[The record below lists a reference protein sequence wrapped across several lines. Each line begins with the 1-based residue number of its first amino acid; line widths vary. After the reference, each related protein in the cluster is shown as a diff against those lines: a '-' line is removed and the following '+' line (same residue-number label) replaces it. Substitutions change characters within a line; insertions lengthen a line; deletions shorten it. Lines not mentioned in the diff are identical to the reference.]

1 MKKIIFALMF
11 LFVCIQPAFSQTLGE
26 DDQTEAADEDGLE
39 DGEIPPSLR
48 IFPFQWVDLT
58 EPVKEAKTFSPES
71 VDLFIARSTD
81 EAVDTIQMGMTFEY
95 FGEKFTTCHIVTN
108 GFIALGTDSKSLG
121 SLVGE
126 NSYSP
131 AGIPSPRLP
140 NNIVAPFWVD
150 IDFANSKGY
159 IFYRTF
165 HPEKNNK
172 TFDHLIVQWEDAGL
186 YGGQEFFGENVSV
199 TFQAVLFAE
208 GGLLFQYKTVDAG
221 GARDYYELL
230 QQYGYVSSDVEV
242 GSMTD
247 FDIINFFSHV
257 SIGYEDKGGI
267 KGASWDFS
275 VSAGT
280 ALGNE
285 LVPEWASGANGSDSF
300 LNIIDGRDRRNN
312 AVTGTSGGGC
322 FISQKKVSTDR

>member
-1 MKKIIFALMF
+1 MKKLIFAFML
-11 LFVCIQPAFSQTLGE
+11 LFIGIQPAFSQTLGE
-26 DDQTEAADEDGLE
+26 DDQTAAADEDGLE

-48 IFPFQWVDLT
+48 LFPFQWVDLT
-58 EPVKEAKTFSPES
+58 EPVKEAKTFSPEA
-71 VDLFIARSTD
+71 VDIFIAFSTD

-95 FGEKFTTCHIVTN
+95 FGEKYTTCHIVTN
-108 GFIALGTDSKSLG
+108 GFIALGTDSKALG
-121 SLVGE
+121 SLIGP

-131 AGIPSPRLP
+131 SGIPSPRLP
-140 NNIVAPFWVD
+140 NNIVAPLWVD
-150 IDFANSKGY
+150 IDFANSQGY

-172 TFDHLIVQWEDAGL
+172 SFDHLVVQWEDAGL
-186 YGGQEFFGENVSV
+186 FHDFRFGSKSVRV

-208 GGLLFQYKTVDAG
+208 GGLLFQYKTIDAG
-221 GARDYYELL
+221 GLRDEFELY
-230 QQYGYVSSDVEV
+230 QQLGYVDPSIDTDSV
-242 GSMTD
+242 TD
-247 FDIINFFSHV
+247 FDLIRDLSNL

-267 KGASWDFS
+267 KGTSWDFS
-275 VSAGT
+275 VSSGT

-285 LVPEWASGANGSDSF
+285 LVPEWASGANGSDNF

-322 FISQKKVSTDR
+322 FVSQKKVSSDR